1 MEMELRDAGIRPQV
15 AQPAI
20 ITKSRQVQYEMAK
33 QFEIAHNTRGSTASR
48 ELYYSNR
55 HTTKEQTMA
64 LRKPRIKNQ
73 VNRQMMTRNRMPKG
87 IRA

>member
-1 MEMELRDAGIRPQV
+1 MEMELRDAGIRPPV

-20 ITKSRQVQYEMAK
+20 ITKSRQAQYDMAK

-73 VNRQMMTRNRMPKG
+73 MNRQMMTRNRMPKG
-87 IRA
+87 IRT